1 MDHAPHSSSSRPAND
16 PVVALLIGQRA
27 RFLSFLERRVESTA
41 AAEEILQDA
50 FAKGIEKREQLH
62 DDESAVAWFY
72 RLLRNAVVDHYRH
85 RGAEA
90 RALEVEARGVGDTF
104 EPEAVSTICACL
116 HDVLPLLKQE
126 QRELVEAVDLQGRP
140 VSEVAVALGI
150 TAGAARVRLHRA
162 RQALKVELER
172 VCNVCATHGCLDC
185 TCAPSS

>member
-1 MDHAPHSSSSRPAND
+1 MDHAHSTSTPATD

-27 RFLSFLERRVESTA
+27 RFLSFLERRVESSA

-50 FAKGIEKREQLH
+50 FAKGLEKREQLH

-90 RALEVEARGVGDTF
+90 RALEVQARDVDDAF
-104 EPEAVSTICACL
+104 EPEAVRTICACL
-116 HDVLPLLKQE
+116 YDVLPLLKDD
-126 QRELVEAVDLQGRP
+126 QRGLVEAVDLQGRP
-140 VSEVAVALGI
+140 VGEVAVELGI
-150 TAGAARVRLHRA
+150 TPGAARVRLHRA
-162 RQALKVELER
+162 RQALKAQLER

-185 TCAPSS
+185 TCTPSP